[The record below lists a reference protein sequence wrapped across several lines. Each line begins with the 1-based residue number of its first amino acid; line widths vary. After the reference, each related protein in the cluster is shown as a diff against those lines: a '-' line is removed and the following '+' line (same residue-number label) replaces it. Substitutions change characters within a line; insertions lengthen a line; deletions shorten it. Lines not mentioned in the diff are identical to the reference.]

1 MKLII
6 IAGPPSAGKTS
17 VARQIIRHFLPKKKI
32 AYLKIDVVRA
42 FEDEEMKAEFGI
54 PAKKVYS
61 GDLCPDHTGIMVLA
75 DALAWAEECGAEIFI
90 VESAGLCLRC
100 SPYTTQ
106 SLGIVVLSAVSGMN
120 SPLKMGPM
128 ISLADIAVIT
138 KTDLVSQSEKEVFR
152 ERTKEVAPHV
162 EIIETNA
169 IQGTGLRYLMRAI
182 DQTDEVSDPSAITL
196 RGIPPLGVCTV
207 CVGKREIGWQ
217 KHFGVVRKLEGADDL
232 FRGD

>member
-6 IAGPPSAGKTS
+6 IAGPPSAGKTA
-17 VARQIIRHFLPKKKI
+17 VTRQIIRHFLDKKKC
-32 AYLKIDVVRA
+32 AFLKIDVVRA
-42 FEDEEMKAEFGI
+42 FEDEELRDEFHI
-54 PAKKVYS
+54 PARKIYS
-61 GDLCPDHTGIMVLA
+61 GDLCPDHTGVMVLK
-75 DALAWAEECGAEIFI
+75 DAILWAEGLDTDIFI

-100 SPYTTQ
+100 SPYVTQ
-106 SLGIVVLSAVSGMN
+106 SLGIVVLSSVSGMN

-152 ERTKEVAPHV
+152 EKTKEVAPAID
-162 EIIETNA
+162 IIETNA
-169 IQGTGLRYLMRAI
+169 IQGTGLRYLMRSI
-182 DQTDEVSDPSAITL
+182 DALADITNVNTILL
-196 RGIPPLGVCTV
+196 RGIPPLGVCTI

-217 KHFGVVRKLEGADDL
+217 NHFGVVRKLDGSDDI